1 MDVVVKS
8 SSMGRQIQ
16 ILWAGRHERD
26 EWEDLC
32 GRYRK
37 RILHYL
43 PIEDRVVR
51 TRLVRDPKARQR
63 AESEALEQALPK
75 SAWVVALDRRG
86 RQMSSE
92 HFSRWL
98 QSLRSE
104 WPHPVVFV
112 LGSDLGLGDSF
123 LERARERLSLGK
135 MTLPHNLARLILYE
149 QIYRA
154 LSITAGMQYH
164 REPL

>member
-1 MDVVVKS
+1 M
-8 SSMGRQIQ
+8 
-16 ILWAGRHERD
+16 
-26 EWEDLC
+26 
-32 GRYRK
+32 
-37 RILHYL
+37 
-43 PIEDRVVR
+43 
-51 TRLVRDPKARQR
+51 T
-63 AESEALEQALPK
+63 SE
-75 SAWVVALDRRG
+75 G
-86 RQMSSE
+86 
-92 HFSRWL
+92 FSRRL

-135 MTLPHNLARLILYE
+135 MTLPHNLARLVLYE

-154 LSITAGMQYH
+154 LSITAGMKYH

>member
-1 MDVVVKS
+1 
-8 SSMGRQIQ
+8 
-16 ILWAGRHERD
+16 
-26 EWEDLC
+26 
-32 GRYRK
+32 
-37 RILHYL
+37 
-43 PIEDRVVR
+43 
-51 TRLVRDPKARQR
+51 
-63 AESEALEQALPK
+63 
-75 SAWVVALDRRG
+75 
-86 RQMSSE
+86 MSSE